1 MSSKIQIAKIC
12 DQCAI
17 SFIAKTTV
25 TRFCSK
31 LCNSKFHK
39 TTARNAKLLEASID
53 TLTKKTETKTAQIE
67 RQYLNV
73 KEVADLLGVSKRSVY
88 GMINSGRLNALNLS
102 VRCTRVS
109 KIDLEVFFFNN
120 GIKSKLI
127 NTSQP
132 IAKSDKKPDIADLEV
147 GDCYS
152 MDELVS
158 LFDKSRTAL
167 YTALARASVPK
178 IKIGKEAYFEKV
190 AVGRLLKKYK
200 MPKQPGLSKERT
212 QNQKLSEQGLKASEC
227 YAVEDCVKMFGK
239 DRSLLYGIFNRR
251 LVPKIRD
258 GQNVLLSRKAIDKLY
273 KTFKREGR
281 I

>member
-12 DQCAI
+12 DQCTTR
-17 SFIAKTTV
+17 FIAKTTV

-31 LCNSKFHK
+31 ACNSKFYK
-39 TTARNAKLLEASID
+39 TTARNAKLLEANID
-53 TLTKKTETKTAQIE
+53 TITRQTEIKTAQVE
-67 RQYLNV
+67 RHYLNV

-88 GMINSGRLNALNLS
+88 SMINSGRLKAFNLS
-102 VRCTRVS
+102 VRSIRVS
-109 KIDLEVFFFNN
+109 RKDLEVFFLDN
-120 GIKSKLI
+120 GIKSFLI
-127 NTSQP
+127 DIVKP
-132 IAKSDKKPDIADLEV
+132 ITMSEKIIDVDGLKV

-152 MDELVS
+152 MDELVQ
-158 LFDKSRTAL
+158 LFEKSRTAM
-167 YTALARASVPK
+167 YTALSRASVPK

-190 AVGRLLKKYK
+190 AVSKLLKKYK

-212 QNQKLSEQGLKASEC
+212 QNQKLSEQGLKASQC
-227 YAVEDCVKMFGK
+227 YAIEDCVKMFGK

>member
-1 MSSKIQIAKIC
+1 MSSKIKIAKIC
-12 DQCAI
+12 DQCATR
-17 SFIAKTTV
+17 FIAKTTV

-31 LCNSKFHK
+31 ACNSKFYK
-39 TTARNAKLLEASID
+39 TTARNAKLLNAKID
-53 TLTKKTETKTAQIE
+53 TITRQTEIKTAQIE
-67 RQYLNV
+67 RHYLNV
-73 KEVADLLGVSKRSVY
+73 NEVADLLGVSKRSVY

-102 VRCTRVS
+102 VRSTRVS
-109 KIDLEVFFFNN
+109 RIDLEVFFFNN
-120 GIKSKLI
+120 GIKSNLI
-127 NTSQP
+127 NTVEP
-132 IAKSDKKPDIADLEV
+132 IAKSDKQINVADLKV

-158 LFDKSRTAL
+158 IFDKSRTAL

-190 AVGRLLKKYK
+190 AVGKLLKKYK
-200 MPKQPGLSKERT
+200 MPKQLGLSKERT
-212 QNQKLSEQGLKASEC
+212 ENQKLSEQGLKASQC
-227 YAVEDCVKMFGK
+227 YGIEDCVKMFGK

>member
-12 DQCAI
+12 DQCAT

-31 LCNSKFHK
+31 VCNSKFHK
-39 TTARNAKLLEASID
+39 TTARNAKLLEANID
-53 TLTKKTETKTAQIE
+53 TLTKKTEIKAAQIE

-73 KEVADLLGVSKRSVY
+73 KEVADLLGVSKRAVY
-88 GMINSGRLNALNLS
+88 AMINSGRLNAFNLS
-102 VRCTRVS
+102 VRSTRVS
-109 KIDLEVFFFNN
+109 RIDLEVFFFNN
-120 GIKSKLI
+120 GIKNNLVNI
-127 NTSQP
+127 VEP
-132 IAKSDKKPDIADLEV
+132 ITKSVKIIDVAGLEV

-152 MDELVS
+152 MDELVA
-158 LFDKSRTAL
+158 LFDKSRSAL

-178 IKIGKEAYFEKV
+178 IKIGKQAYFEKV
-190 AVGRLLKKYK
+190 AVGKLLKKYK
-200 MPKQPGLSKERT
+200 MPKQLGLSKERT
-212 QNQKLSEQGLKASEC
+212 QNQKLSEQGLKASQC
-227 YAVEDCVKMFGK
+227 YAIEDCVKMFGK

-273 KTFKREGR
+273 KTFKKEGR